1 MCFCL
6 IVIFLRIDST
16 KGINHHED
24 FTTTFF
30 WSGKP
35 LVFGSHFSLLHPN
48 IICCHHL
55 SNCCIFWDQVSI
67 LLHPRVKGKSLG
79 FFQDPLIFRSLRWIF
94 LTNFRS
100 WIESW
105 ATQLR
110 VIPILIYPPGNWHS
124 QLKIGAWKMNCPYQ
138 VHVVSFREGISRS
151 KVVSLISLLFNSF
164 FSGTQK
170 GSWYQNLLLPCFQR
184 SQIS

>member
-1 MCFCL
+1 MRFGSAWDFFLGEGRKQQKHVILPSWMCFCL
-6 IVIFLRIDST
+6 VVNFLRIDSA

-67 LLHPRVKGKSLG
+67 LLHPRVKGKSRG
-79 FFQDPLIFRSLRWIF
+79 FFRDPFFPSLRWFFKIIF
-94 LTNFRS
+94 EVEL
-100 WIESW
+100 
-105 ATQLR
+105 
-110 VIPILIYPPGNWHS
+110 
-124 QLKIGAWKMNCPYQ
+124 
-138 VHVVSFREGISRS
+138 
-151 KVVSLISLLFNSF
+151 SLGPLN
-164 FSGTQK
+164 
-170 GSWYQNLLLPCFQR
+170 
-184 SQIS
+184 